1 MKAICLFGV
10 EDFRYSICLKEF
22 AGRDARNPHQLE
34 LALADVLRQS
44 HALAYCFR
52 LKAEEAVVML
62 VGE

>member
-1 MKAICLFGV
+1 MKAMCLFGV
-10 EDFRYSICLKEF
+10 EGFRYSLGLKKF

-34 LALADVLRQS
+34 LVLADVLRQS
-44 HALAYCFR
+44 NALAHCFR